1 MATIHPVGTGHPG
14 LAGPG
19 RGGATT
25 RSVREGSAAGMLVAI
40 GGVVAVVG
48 VVVHVWAVDA
58 GQLIAVL
65 GMLVLL
71 PAAVLQAVIGLIDGV
86 RDHDP
91 EGESRSAAF
100 GLLGIVAVVAC
111 LGVAVAVGL

>member
-25 RSVREGSAAGMLVAI
+25 RSMREGSAAGMLVVI

-58 GQLIAVL
+58 GQLIAV
-65 GMLVLL
+65 LVLL

-111 LGVAVAVGL
+111 IGVAVAVGL